1 MAPRTRMWR
10 GRRRRTS
17 RDTRTRH
24 RSPPVRRMARRQATP
39 LQRAIREGLPEARR
53 AAMAARMGQVW
64 RCQHRIRRR
73 TITIMRRRPIALP
86 PTTAGLAGSTGRPM
100 ATLAGR
106 TRRARATARDAP
118 TARRQTTR
126 RNAATVLRPVT
137 RTVAL
142 CLLRRIRPAVTDRV
156 RPTGAPTP
164 RRTTPAAGEAA
175 LTAAVVVVVDTAVE
189 AVDTGNPSSK
199 HHQMGA
205 ASNGCPIFLACESRA
220 RFGNLMG

>member
-1 MAPRTRMWR
+1 MWR

-24 RSPPVRRMARRQATP
+24 RSPPVRRMARRQATT

-53 AAMAARMGQVW
+53 AATAARMGQVW
-64 RCQHRIRRR
+64 RCQHHIRRR
-73 TITIMRRRPIALP
+73 TITIMRRRRIALP
-86 PTTAGLAGSTGRPM
+86 PTMARLAGSTGRPM

-106 TRRARATARDAP
+106 TRRARATARGAP

-126 RNAATVLRPVT
+126 RSAATVRRPVT

-142 CLLRRIRPAVTDRV
+142 ALLRRIRPAVTDRV